1 MRKKTGAYGQP
12 TMRVFERAGKHAH
25 ARKES
30 ATSDHGKVRGVPRVV
45 KDILAPHISRKV
57 GVEYLDTVL

>member
-1 MRKKTGAYGQP
+1 
-12 TMRVFERAGKHAH
+12 MRVFERAGKHAH